1 MTQTAALSAD
11 AAAAGCRAGCGGCCI
26 APSISSPIPG
36 MPNGK
41 PAGVRC
47 VQLDDDNLCKL
58 FGTPQ
63 RPAVCGDFDFD
74 HELCGDSREEA
85 LRLIGEWERLT

>member
-1 MTQTAALSAD
+1 MTAPS
-11 AAAAGCRAGCGGCCI
+11 GCRAGCGACCI

-47 VQLDDDNLCKL
+47 VQLDDHNLCRL
-58 FGTPQ
+58 FGDAH
-63 RPAVCGDFDFD
+63 RPAVCLGFAFD
-74 HELCGDSREEA
+74 HELCGTTRDIALINITQLEHGTAAPDS
-85 LRLIGEWERLT
+85 LR

>member
-1 MTQTAALSAD
+1 MRRLLHRPFDLEPDSRHARWQAS
-11 AAAAGCRAGCGGCCI
+11 
-26 APSISSPIPG
+26 
-36 MPNGK
+36 
-41 PAGVRC
+41 GVRC

-63 RPAVCGDFDFD
+63 RPAVCRDFDFD